1 MKLFQHIAN
10 SYLYMLKFRE
20 IVVKVARKSY
30 FNVF

>member
-20 IVVKVARKSY
+20 IAVKIAKKKL
-30 FNVF
+30 F